1 MLINGGS
8 KYNRKRRKHN
18 NKKKKRGRKK
28 KKKAPNQAGSTTGS
42 ALNTNRQS
50 RWRPLE
56 YEESPKKVPLII
68 FGDGMFGKNV
78 VKLKNNR
85 TGVTGVFWRSLKK
98 REREGGLIAI
108 TIDEYKT
115 SKICN
120 KCRSESLEAASH
132 TRGQGVLECKTCS
145 TLWQRDVNTTKKMLS
160 IGVDI

>member
-28 KKKAPNQAGSTTGS
+28 KKKAPNQADSTTGS

-50 RWRPLE
+50 KTNKWHPLK
-56 YEESPKKVPLII
+56 YEKSPKEVPLIN
-68 FGDGMFGKNV
+68 FGD
-78 VKLKNNR
+78 
-85 TGVTGVFWRSLKK
+85 
-98 REREGGLIAI
+98 
-108 TIDEYKT
+108 DEYKT

-132 TRGQGVLECKTCS
+132 ARGQGVLECKTCS
-145 TLWQRDVNTTKKMLS
+145 TLWQQDVNAVKNMLS
-160 IGVDI
+160 IDVDVWMGKGRPEEFKRQH